1 MVIHFTLISIK
12 SALKF
17 TLYSLFLMSDP
28 SFLISSHQCFS
39 KRHLYLYCCFM
50 SCYCLHIITLFAF
63 LKDASHFCLVH
74 PVISDIWAF
83 FSFGSFLVVFFR
95 FSVCFCCYCCCC
107 SDCMQLSTSRKAV
120 FYFTE
125 VIKGEFGYIMKHKH

>member
-83 FSFGSFLVVFFR
+83 FSFGSFLVVFF
-95 FSVCFCCYCCCC
+95 VCLFVFVVIVVAVLIACN
-107 SDCMQLSTSRKAV
+107 STSRKAV